1 MVNDYE
7 TLYNLL
13 LDSIPSTII
22 LLDQD
27 LRVRSANSHFLKK
40 SNQRK
45 VEIVGQK
52 IQAVFPQ
59 VFFEEFDLE
68 KEIREVFEYNRP
80 SQERKLIY
88 RAPGV
93 PQSTYFYRVLPFGET
108 GEISH
113 AMVVMDDISQQVQ
126 LDREMKQVEDH
137 LSSIVDSASDIIT
150 TVDQAGIIQ
159 SWNPAAEEISGKTL
173 SDVAGKHFVSLFGA
187 ELRNSITQTLN
198 SVAASKVNLMS
209 EWPLVA
215 VSGEV
220 KNISWVCS
228 PLVGSEGRALG
239 LVMTGRDLTKQKKL
253 EQQLIKSQKLT
264 SLGVMAGG
272 IAHQVKNPLAVCSSA
287 AQFLKN
293 GELTR
298 DESVQCAEKIYTSTK
313 KASSIIENLL
323 NFSKPG
329 EEGGREIVG
338 LQELLH
344 ETMALVKN
352 QAMVNQV
359 ELVEDFLEEPIFLH
373 INRELIQQAVLNVLL
388 NGIEVLQGG
397 GTLTIAIKKM
407 NSFVGIAISDTGPG
421 IPKQIQQKIFDP
433 FFTQASGTGL
443 GLSICHSIIELAGGT
458 IEVESLLGEGATFT
472 IFLPLPG

>member
-1 MVNDYE
+1 MVK
-7 TLYNLL
+7 L
-13 LDSIPSTII
+13 
-22 LLDQD
+22 
-27 LRVRSANSHFLKK
+27 
-40 SNQRK
+40 
-45 VEIVGQK
+45 
-52 IQAVFPQ
+52 
-59 VFFEEFDLE
+59 FEEFELE

-80 SQERKLIY
+80 SPERKLVY

-93 PQSTYFYRVLPFGET
+93 PQSTYFYKVLPFGET

-113 AMVVMDDISQQVQ
+113 VMVVMDDISQQVQ

-137 LSSIVDSASDIIT
+137 LNSIVNSASDIIT
-150 TVDQAGIIQ
+150 TVDQDGIIQ
-159 SWNPAAEEISGKTL
+159 SWNPAAEAISGKPL
-173 SDVAGKHFVSLFGA
+173 PHVAGKQFVTLFDK
-187 ELRNSITQTLN
+187 ELHRSITRTLN
-198 SVAASKVNLMS
+198 SVASSKVTLMS
-209 EWPLVA
+209 DWPLVA

-220 KNISWVCS
+220 KEISWVCS

-287 AQFLKN
+287 AQFLKS

-298 DESVQCAEKIYTSTK
+298 DESVRCAEKIYTSTK

-323 NFSKPG
+323 NFSRPG
-329 EEGGREIVG
+329 EEGGREIAD
-338 LQELLH
+338 LQELLDQ
-344 ETMALVKN
+344 TIALVKN

-359 ELVEDFLEEPIFLH
+359 QLEKSFLEDPIFLH
-373 INRELIQQAVLNVLL
+373 INKELIQQAVLNVLL
-388 NGIEVLQGG
+388 NGIEAMQGG
-397 GTLTIAIKKM
+397 GTLTVVIVKKNGFAEIAIGD
-407 NSFVGIAISDTGPG
+407 SGPG
-421 IPKQIQQKIFDP
+421 IPEHIQQKIFDP

-458 IEVESLLGEGATFT
+458 IEVESVLDQGATFT